1 MGAEQYR
8 ITIKP
13 ERLLEPYV
21 ERRMVGGRSLTLMVI
36 HYTAALNFWRVN
48 HPVGC
53 IPHAVYESSKLV
65 TLDIHT
71 TRSSWLRRFAIRA
84 ALLNPV
90 FVA

>member
-36 HYTAALNFWRVN
+36 HYTAALKLWHVN
-48 HPVGC
+48 NLVGF
-53 IPHAVYESSKLV
+53 IPHAVSKVSKLV
-65 TLDIHT
+65 FLDIHT
-71 TRSSWLRRFAIRA
+71 TWSSWLRRVAICA
-84 ALLNPV
+84 ALLDSA
-90 FVA
+90 FMT